1 MEVVLNGE
9 RRNVAADT
17 VSALIAE
24 FGLGNKLLVVEI
36 DGAIIPKE
44 RWAATRIGEGMKI
57 ELVHFVGG
65 G

>member
-9 RRNVAADT
+9 TRRVSADT

-24 FGLGNKLLVVEI
+24 FGLENKLLVVEI

-44 RWAATRIGEGMKI
+44 HWATTRIGEGMKI

>member
-9 RRNVAADT
+9 TRNVAADT

-24 FGLGNKLLVVEI
+24 FGLENKLLVVEI

-44 RWAATRIGEGMKI
+44 QWAATRIGEGMKI